1 MLVDRSLRATVRN
14 FSTLFLLAATITLP
28 LHVAHAYAFREVI
41 EVAELHPAIE
51 QFPARRK
58 VRGVGLRQLAEA
70 RLSYLWLNVVELAL
84 LLVLVRP
91 TARVLEV
98 DRRHGV
104 PTVWDAWTGRGGSPG
119 VFSALRGT
127 SVGPLLAGV
136 ALALVV
142 GWLARAVG
150 LLVVEPLPDRLAFA
164 GVGVVEGLW
173 RALAAPFFLGIAAAG
188 AAKDT

>member
-28 LHVAHAYAFREVI
+28 LHVAHAYVFREVI

-51 QFPARRK
+51 EFPARRK
-58 VRGVGLRQLAEA
+58 VRGVGLRQLDEA
-70 RLSYLWLNVVELAL
+70 RVSYLWLSVAELVL

-98 DRRHGV
+98 DGRHGV
-104 PTVWDAWTGRGGSPG
+104 PSVWDAWTGQRSSPG
-119 VFSALRGT
+119 VFAALRGT
-127 SVGPLLAGV
+127 SAGPLLVGA

-142 GWLARAVG
+142 GWLTRAVG

-164 GVGVVEGLW
+164 GIGAVEGLC
-173 RALAAPFFLGIAAAG
+173 RALAAPFFLGIAAG
-188 AAKDT
+188 ATKDT